1 MTTVLLQRF
10 SNIRREEVGPVLV
23 AGLFFFCVL
32 TALMVVRPAREALGM
47 QRGIE
52 ALRWLFLGT
61 VLVTLLVNPVF
72 GWLVSRFRRI
82 AFVSAT
88 YLFFAFGLLAF
99 YALLELA
106 PASIGTRTGQVFYVW
121 FSVFN
126 LFATMLFWALMADRF
141 SLEQAKRL
149 FGAIAVGGTLG
160 AIFGP
165 WLASQL
171 AKPLG
176 TPALLVV
183 AAAFLVLALGAAW
196 WVTRLRPDPG
206 QSDPPVPEHAV
217 IGGSAW
223 EGLQSVVRSPYLL
236 AICAYVL
243 IVAVM
248 ATFLYFTRL
257 QMVAALGTNVDMR
270 TATFA
275 RIDLIA
281 QATTLVL
288 QALITG
294 HLMKRLGVSVT
305 LALLPITAALGYLG
319 LAMVGSLAALI
330 AFEAAFRAVQRGVM
344 RPSRETLFTV
354 VPRADRYKAKAFIDT
369 FVYRTGDV
377 VGAQTEGLLKQLGMG
392 LAALATV
399 AVPLAAVWMALGI
412 WLGYAQR
419 VRARGSESTEG
430 VLA

>member
-1 MTTVLLQRF
+1 MTTAFVQRF

-61 VLVTLLVNPVF
+61 VLVTLLINPVF

-106 PASIGTRTGQVFYVW
+106 PASVGERTGQVFYVW

-126 LFATMLFWALMADRF
+126 LFAVMLFWALMADRF

-165 WLASQL
+165 WLAGQL

-176 TPALLVV
+176 TP
-183 AAAFLVLALGAAW
+183 
-196 WVTRLRPDPG
+196 
-206 QSDPPVPEHAV
+206 
-217 IGGSAW
+217 
-223 EGLQSVVRSPYLL
+223 
-236 AICAYVL
+236 
-243 IVAVM
+243 
-248 ATFLYFTRL
+248 
-257 QMVAALGTNVDMR
+257 
-270 TATFA
+270 
-275 RIDLIA
+275 
-281 QATTLVL
+281 
-288 QALITG
+288 
-294 HLMKRLGVSVT
+294 
-305 LALLPITAALGYLG
+305 
-319 LAMVGSLAALI
+319 
-330 AFEAAFRAVQRGVM
+330 
-344 RPSRETLFTV
+344 
-354 VPRADRYKAKAFIDT
+354 
-369 FVYRTGDV
+369 
-377 VGAQTEGLLKQLGMG
+377 
-392 LAALATV
+392 
-399 AVPLAAVWMALGI
+399 
-412 WLGYAQR
+412 
-419 VRARGSESTEG
+419 
-430 VLA
+430 